1 MTIFTDALA
10 DAVIDTLKL
19 LPFLFLTY
27 LLMEYLEDRTEEKT
41 AESLKK
47 VGRMGPLFGGAVGV
61 IPQCGF
67 SAAAASLFS
76 GGVITVGTMLAA
88 FLSTSDE
95 MLPILISERT
105 DAGGIVRIV
114 AVKMAIGIVSG
125 FVIDFLNRTF
135 RKNRPSPRHAIHELC
150 EQEHCGC
157 DEDGHSGILLP
168 ALKHTLHIALFIFL
182 ISIVLDLVLKA
193 GGEDALTSVMNS
205 RNIAGVL
212 IAALIGLIPN
222 CGASVLLT
230 ELFLR
235 GIAGSGQMMAGLL
248 VNAGV
253 GLLVLFRTNS
263 RHLKEN
269 MKITAVLFACGVFW
283 GILIEA
289 LGISLL

>member
-1 MTIFTDALA
+1 MTIIIDALA
-10 DAVIDTLKL
+10 DAAIDTVKL

-41 AESLKK
+41 GNALKK
-47 VGRMGPLFGGAVGV
+47 VGRIGPLFGGAVGV

-105 DAGGIVRIV
+105 DAGAIVRIV
-114 AVKMAIGIVSG
+114 LVKMAIGIVSG
-125 FVIDFLNRTF
+125 FAIDFLNRVL
-135 RKNRPSPRHAIHELC
+135 RKNRTSPRHAIHELC
-150 EQEHCGC
+150 EHEHCGC
-157 DEDGHSGILLP
+157 DEGEGSGIFLP
-168 ALKHTLHIALFIFL
+168 ALKHTLHIAGFILL
-182 ISIVLDLVLKA
+182 ISLALDVVLAA
-193 GGEDALTSVMNS
+193 GGEAALTSVLNS
-205 RNIAGVL
+205 RNMVGVL

-222 CGASVLLT
+222 CGSSVLLT

-235 GIAGSGQMMAGLL
+235 GICGSGQMMAGLL

-253 GLLVLFRTNS
+253 GLLVLFRTN
-263 RHLKEN
+263 RHMKEN
-269 MKITAVLFACGVFW
+269 LQITAALFVCGVFW
-283 GILIEA
+283 GILIET
-289 LGISLL
+289 LGISFL